1 MSSDASDITGHS
13 GDVVLGRYR
22 LEAVLDNTRS
32 WAELWVGEDTALKRA
47 VAVRVLDSADP
58 RTPIVLEAARAA
70 AALDD
75 ARCVRVLD
83 VTSPADSGTTTAD
96 AACIVRAWVDG
107 TTLGDLLVEAPL
119 DPAEAAD
126 LVADIAEAIA
136 AAHEAGLR
144 HGLLDPQHVVLTP
157 GGDVAV
163 LDLGIAEAL
172 HTPLQDGSAAE
183 SDAESDA
190 APPPN
195 TEALTDVR
203 ALGALLYACLTG
215 RWPGITPSVLDPAAT
230 ISGPQGSTVP
240 LPPRRA
246 RAGVPG
252 ALDVLCRR
260 ALGERVGHEEPFD
273 DARSVAVAL
282 RRWLGRAGASTSDLA
297 ERRAATGAGEPRSTV
312 AAAGSTAARWIV
324 GLIVAVLVAGV
335 AFIGVQVL
343 DDAFGEPE
351 GSPPPGPVNTTTP

>member
-1 MSSDASDITGHS
+1 VSPDTSDIAGHS

-47 VAVRVLDSADP
+47 VAVRVLDAADP
-58 RTPIVLEAARAA
+58 RTTLVLEAARAA

-83 VTSPADSGTTTAD
+83 VTSPADSGASAD

-136 AAHEAGLR
+136 VAHEAGLR

-172 HTPLQDGSAAE
+172 HAPL
-183 SDAESDA
+183 SDADSENEADPASRPQAD
-190 APPPN
+190 
-195 TEALTDVR
+195 ALTDVR
-203 ALGALLYACLTG
+203 ALGGLLYACLTG
-215 RWPGITPSVLDPAAT
+215 RWPGSTPSVLDPAAT
-230 ISGPQGSTVP
+230 IGGPQGSTVP

-260 ALGERVGHEEPFD
+260 ALGESVGHEEPFE

-282 RRWLGRAGASTSDLA
+282 RRWLDRAGASTSDLA
-297 ERRAATGAGEPRSTV
+297 ERRAATGAGEPRSTA
-312 AAAGSTAARWIV
+312 AAAGSKVARWIV

-351 GSPPPGPVNTTTP
+351 GSPPPGPVGTSTP

>member
-1 MSSDASDITGHS
+1 VSLDGSDITGHS

-47 VAVRVLDSADP
+47 VAVRVLDPTDP
-58 RTPIVLEAARAA
+58 RTPVVLDAARAA

-83 VTSPADSGTTTAD
+83 VTSPADSGISAD
-96 AACIVRAWVDG
+96 SACIVRAWVDG

-136 AAHEAGLR
+136 VAHEAGLR

-172 HTPLQDGSAAE
+172 HAPLPGADADPENSAA
-183 SDAESDA
+183 SRS
-190 APPPN
+190 PV
-195 TEALTDVR
+195 EALDDVR
-203 ALGALLYACLTG
+203 ALGGLLYACLTG
-215 RWPGITPSVLDPAAT
+215 RWPGRTPSVLDPATT
-230 ISGPQGSTVP
+230 ISGPQGSVLP

-260 ALGERVGHEEPFD
+260 ALGERVGQEEPFD

-297 ERRAATGAGEPRSTV
+297 ERRAATGAGEPRSS
-312 AAAGSTAARWIV
+312 AANAGSTLARWIV
-324 GLIVAVLVAGV
+324 ALIVVVLVAGV

-351 GSPPPGPVNTTTP
+351 GSPPPGPVSTTTP

>member
-1 MSSDASDITGHS
+1 VSPDGSDITGHS

-47 VAVRVLDSADP
+47 VAVRVLDATDP

-83 VTSPADSGTTTAD
+83 VTSPADSGSTTLLD

-136 AAHEAGLR
+136 VAHEAGLR

-172 HTPLQDGSAAE
+172 HAPLPDTDPANEADVASRPRA
-183 SDAESDA
+183 DALA
-190 APPPN
+190 
-195 TEALTDVR
+195 DVR
-203 ALGALLYACLTG
+203 ALGGLLYACLTG
-215 RWPGITPSVLDPAAT
+215 RWPGSTPSVLDPAAT

-260 ALGERVGHEEPFD
+260 ALGEQVGQEEPFE
-273 DARSVAVAL
+273 DARSIAVAL

-297 ERRAATGAGEPRSTV
+297 ERRAATGAGEPRSTA
-312 AAAGSTAARWIV
+312 AAAGSKVARWIV

-351 GSPPPGPVNTTTP
+351 GSPPPGPVGTTSP